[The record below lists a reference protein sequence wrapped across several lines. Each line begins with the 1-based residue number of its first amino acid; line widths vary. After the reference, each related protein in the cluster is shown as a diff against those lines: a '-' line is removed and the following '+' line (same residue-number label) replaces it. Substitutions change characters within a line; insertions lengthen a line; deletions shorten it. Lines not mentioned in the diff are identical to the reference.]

1 MCEKKGQHKRPNCT
15 WINMTRAW
23 GGLTSIL
30 FNLLQSKKYKA
41 NRHSQPPYS
50 IKLIIKKISRA
61 YKSRI
66 LKKKGELTCIK
77 IEYSVLPF
85 TEIEGK
91 KTKCYKS
98 PHTTHVTPHSSLRCW
113 QKDLY
118 WYPQT
123 LPYRAAG
130 RSAQGSHYLQNSTCE
145 QRFTCSVIVSQLF
158 GDEVANTEESTVLM
172 CL

>member
-1 MCEKKGQHKRPNCT
+1 MSLKLQNMSSNVWKKKGQHKRPNCT

-91 KTKCYKS
+91 KQNVTNHHTPLTWHLIHLSVVDRKIFIGIPKPCPTAQLGGVHKD
-98 PHTTHVTPHSSLRCW
+98 HTTYKTAPVN
-113 QKDLY
+113 KDLHVVSSFLSY
-118 WYPQT
+118 
-123 LPYRAAG
+123 
-130 RSAQGSHYLQNSTCE
+130 
-145 QRFTCSVIVSQLF
+145 SV
-158 GDEVANTEESTVLM
+158 TR
-172 CL
+172 